1 MDIKVRRNTSNGR
14 LSLSKQSVV
23 SPRPK
28 RYISNLEQKNL
39 LPANIGNPQLC
50 ACGEKQDNNQILPS
64 DITNPG
70 EKIELEWL
78 INGSLIEM
86 KTNIFNGEKKY

>member
-1 MDIKVRRNTSNGR
+1 M
-14 LSLSKQSVV
+14 SKQSVV

-28 RYISNLEQKNL
+28 RYISNSEQKNL
-39 LPANIGNPQLC
+39 LPANRGNPQLC
-50 ACGEKQDNNQILPS
+50 ACGEKQDNNHILLC

-78 INGSLIEM
+78 INGPLIEM
-86 KTNIFNGEKKY
+86 KTIIFNGEKA